1 LPRSTSD
8 ATDWTPFKDRVQF
21 ETADFLFRSAQ
32 LSATKINSLLSLWAA
47 SLIKHN
53 DIPPFNNATHL
64 YETIDSIKS
73 GGRPWKSFNVKYTGA
88 IPEVNAPDWM
98 HASYEV
104 WYRDPSQVFADMLD
118 NPEFDGEW
126 DSAPLRQYNSSGE
139 RIWQNL
145 MSGNWAWKQCVSLF
159 LFSYR
164 TLLSADPATQY
175 RIKFSPMTHQPK
187 APCSAL

>member
-1 LPRSTSD
+1 LPRLTSD
-8 ATDWTPFKDRVQF
+8 VADWAPFDDQLQF

-32 LSATKINSLLSLWAA
+32 LSAMKINSILNLWAA

-53 DIPPFNNATHL
+53 VSPPFTNASHL
-64 YETIDSIKS
+64 YDTIDSIKS
-73 GGRPWKSFNVKYTGA
+73 GGRPWKSFEVKYTGE
-88 IPEVNAPDWM
+88 IPEANAPDWM

-126 DSAPLRQYNSSGE
+126 DSAPLRQYNTSGE
-139 RIWQNL
+139 RVWQNL

-159 LFSYR
+159 LILYK
-164 TLLSADPATQY
+164 TLL
-175 RIKFSPMTHQPK
+175 
-187 APCSAL
+187 